1 MALVEID
8 EEDKNVDIES
18 GAVNILLALRKRLSL
33 RFLGEYKPFPKLFY
47 KRCKEHGYSFWT
59 NENECTIEDYIRYG
73 DLCGLYATYF
83 RHLFRFS
90 IQIYARCAGGWT
102 TNWQQKI
109 HWNGIWCSVQYAIDE
124 QPFGNM
130 GDSCVQATNYWLQS
144 RRKFIHTHSGNFEIF
159 PENSLLIY
167 FIPKI
172 TDSQKVLFRIHHSLG
187 DGVALLRLFL
197 ETIADRENSKKNLWA
212 HCVRARQKLK
222 VCFEND
228 FTTPTFEQKFSIWK
242 SIFTLNCREFQRL
255 WNRFK
260 SYVLNLCRKMIIFYK
275 SPASIIHQG
284 FFKKIDE
291 NCLHQQKLK
300 GEKVC

>member
-1 MALVEID
+1 M
-8 EEDKNVDIES
+8 
-18 GAVNILLALRKRLSL
+18 
-33 RFLGEYKPFPKLFY
+33 
-47 KRCKEHGYSFWT
+47 
-59 NENECTIEDYIRYG
+59 
-73 DLCGLYATYF
+73 
-83 RHLFRFS
+83 FS
-90 IQIYARCAGGWT
+90 I
-102 TNWQQKI
+102 
-109 HWNGIWCSVQYAIDE
+109 H
-124 QPFGNM
+124 
-130 GDSCVQATNYWLQS
+130 
-144 RRKFIHTHSGNFEIF
+144 
-159 PENSLLIY
+159 

-172 TDSQKVLFRIHHSLG
+172 AHFRKVLFRIHHSLG

-255 WNRFK
+255 WHRFK

-300 GEKVC
+300 GEKVW